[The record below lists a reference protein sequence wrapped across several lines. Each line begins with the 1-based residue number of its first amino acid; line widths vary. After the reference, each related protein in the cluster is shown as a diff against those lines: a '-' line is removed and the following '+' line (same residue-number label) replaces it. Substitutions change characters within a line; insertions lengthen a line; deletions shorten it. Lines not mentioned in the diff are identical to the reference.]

1 MQAGEE
7 QRETETQNLK
17 QAPGSEL
24 SAQSPMRGL
33 NPQTAR
39 SWPVAFDLKREMC
52 ESFLSLKRLEAIVQL
67 LIGLISV
74 LLFLRE

>member
-1 MQAGEE
+1 MGVGEGLG
-7 QRETETQNLK
+7 QRESVTQNPK

-39 SWPVAFDLKREMC
+39 SGPDAKSD
-52 ESFLSLKRLEAIVQL
+52 A
-67 LIGLISV
+67 
-74 LLFLRE
+74 